1 MRLSRIEKTLAEKQ
15 LDIFL
20 ITKPENIFYLT
31 GFFGS
36 SGIFLIG
43 GKGAHLLV
51 DFRYLE
57 DAKEKIGDRPIEI
70 NLVKDGYIDS
80 LAHLIS
86 NGKRLGYEADH
97 LTVAKYRG
105 LKERLSQAELVST
118 QGVIEGF
125 RQVKDES
132 EIEKIT
138 EAAAI
143 TDLVFQDI
151 IGQIGPG
158 ATERGVAA
166 TIEQL
171 IRARGGERA
180 AFDVIVA
187 SGPNSARP
195 HAAVTSRRLARG
207 DFVKLDFGAAIGGYC
222 SDMTRM
228 VHLGP
233 ASNEERDIYEL
244 ARRAQETALS
254 SIRAKMSEREA
265 DATSRGIIIAAGF
278 GDNFAH
284 GLGHGVGLEI
294 HERPTLSPKGDKT
307 LEEGMVFTIEPA
319 IYFEGR
325 FGVRIEDTVLLE
337 GGGIKPLNKVPKEL
351 IEI

>member
-1 MRLSRIEKTLAEKQ
+1 MRLSRIEETLAEKR
-15 LDIFL
+15 LDLFL

-31 GFFGS
+31 GFFSS
-36 SGIFLIG
+36 SGILLIG
-43 GKGAHLLV
+43 EKGAHLLV

-80 LAHLIS
+80 LASLIS
-86 NGKRLGYEADH
+86 NDQRLGYEADH
-97 LTVAKYRG
+97 LTVTKYRG
-105 LKERLSQAELVST
+105 LKEGLSQAELVST
-118 QGVIEGF
+118 QGLIEGF

-132 EIEKIT
+132 EIEKIA
-138 EAAAI
+138 EAAVI
-143 TDLVFQDI
+143 TDRVFQDI
-151 IGQIGPG
+151 IGQIRPGP
-158 ATERGVAA
+158 TEREMA
-166 TIEQL
+166 TAIEQL
-171 IRARGGERA
+171 IRASGGRA

-195 HAAVTSRRLARG
+195 HAAATSRRLTRG
-207 DFVKLDFGAAIGGYC
+207 DFVKLDFGAVIGGYC
-222 SDMTRM
+222 SDMTRT

-233 ASNEERDIYEL
+233 VSNEERDIYEL
-244 ARRAQETALS
+244 VRLAQEMAVS
-254 SIRAKMSEREA
+254 SIKAEMSETEA
-265 DATSRGIIIAAGF
+265 DAAARGIISAAGF

-307 LEEGMVFTIEPA
+307 LEEGMVFTIEPG
-319 IYFEGR
+319 IYFEGK

-337 GGGIKPLNKVPKEL
+337 GDGIKPLNKAPKEL
-351 IEI
+351 IEL